1 MNNKFVENKRAYELY
16 VKTPLL
22 KALLKIIIP
31 GLLISLMMGVYWFI
45 DQIML
50 ARLVPHDNV
59 HTCEHLFGFD
69 ENTIRTWISEN
80 GNNLVFYGPGEVIK
94 SAITISSPISLLI
107 LCLPFFI
114 STGTAIIFTQAIGK
128 NNREKAQEAYKIGFY
143 ATATLGL
150 MLTFV
155 FGCFCEQILTSMAG
169 SKVVVASGAHVAEL
183 QKYYDT
189 VHQLQIKYAYDFI
202 FILSLGP
209 VIPCL
214 INLFSVLIR
223 SEGRLIVPTVVAIA
237 ANIINVL
244 LDFILIWYAKLG
256 MMSGGIATFSGWIIN
271 LFSLL
276 VYVWYLNHKNK
287 FTWINFKALFVK
299 VKMNYKLLLPI
310 VLLGLSGVL
319 VDFTYSIAMMVYL
332 PILSKTSTII
342 GVSGGGEYFM
352 TISAGVLPVLNLLFS
367 TMWGIVDGSR
377 PINSYNYSICNFK
390 RIRKTYLYT
399 VLISLEFALICFN
412 ILVWSSEYVLK
423 FFEIQD
429 AMLADGKKY
438 IIIDALMLIFFS
450 FQVPT
455 ILTFQ
460 GTNNILRANIAS
472 ITQDALVFYPVLFT
486 TQQIAIKTNVIW
498 VLISTFSISALISS
512 ILLTIYCAW
521 YLTRRLG
528 FIKIKTPINGEL
540 KKFIVPANLQKMS
553 LAEKALD
560 Y

>member
-1 MNNKFVENKRAYELY
+1 
-16 VKTPLL
+16 
-22 KALLKIIIP
+22 
-31 GLLISLMMGVYWFI
+31 
-45 DQIML
+45 
-50 ARLVPHDNV
+50 
-59 HTCEHLFGFD
+59 
-69 ENTIRTWISEN
+69 
-80 GNNLVFYGPGEVIK
+80 
-94 SAITISSPISLLI
+94 
-107 LCLPFFI
+107 
-114 STGTAIIFTQAIGK
+114 
-128 NNREKAQEAYKIGFY
+128 
-143 ATATLGL
+143 
-150 MLTFV
+150 
-155 FGCFCEQILTSMAG
+155 MAG
-169 SKVVVASGAHVAEL
+169 NKVVVTDGAHVAEL

-287 FTWINFKALFVK
+287 FTWINFRALFVK
-299 VKMNYKLLLPI
+299 VKMNFKLLLPI

-390 RIRKTYLYT
+390 RIRKTYLYI

-438 IIIDALMLIFFS
+438 IIIDALMLILFS
-450 FQVPT
+450 FQVPG

-472 ITQDALVFYPVLFT
+472 ITQDALVYYPVLFT
-486 TQQIAIKTNVIW
+486 MQQIAIKTNVIW
-498 VLISTFSISALISS
+498 ALISAYSISALIASM
-512 ILLTIYCAW
+512 LMTIYCTW

-528 FIKIKTPINGEL
+528 YVKIKTPINGKL